1 MNPIPYEFLS
11 TMNESQLTYQFNI
24 ERSITDLYMHMDR
37 MLTKANIGDVID
49 ADELTTQQLTV
60 VDNCMAIEEEWI
72 MDEDDRREASLI
84 QWDED

>member
-1 MNPIPYEFLS
+1 
-11 TMNESQLTYQFNI
+11 MNESQLTYQFNI

-49 ADELTTQQLTV
+49 ADELTDHQLTV

-72 MDEDDRREASLI
+72 MDEDDRREASII

>member
-1 MNPIPYEFLS
+1 
-11 TMNESQLTYQFNI
+11 MNESQLTYQFNI

-49 ADELTTQQLTV
+49 ADELTKQQLAV